1 MGGCG
6 RPDHDSLELIAML
19 VDCID
24 EQQLK
29 GEELPIE
36 RLHLF
41 DFPDFEHPVLSLM
54 KASREWKIDTL
65 SASHLGAVLLR
76 ALAQSAATGH
86 IGTIKFFVD
95 QSQVTDNWSE
105 EKKTEQKEDV
115 KAVWEITE
123 KVEVQDSHPA
133 GTVVQIEGGRGKESK
148 ITFEEAFQTV
158 LYKIC

>member
-1 MGGCG
+1 MKV
-6 RPDHDSLELIAML
+6 P
-19 VDCID
+19 
-24 EQQLK
+24 
-29 GEELPIE
+29 E
-36 RLHLF
+36 RLRHVQIRVTMFHFINWGTKPIHSTHCGPGFLLINF
-41 DFPDFEHPVLSLM
+41 DTIFYVRYRSEEISP
-54 KASREWKIDTL
+54 
-65 SASHLGAVLLR
+65 AVLLR

-105 EKKTEQKEDV
+105 EKKTEQ